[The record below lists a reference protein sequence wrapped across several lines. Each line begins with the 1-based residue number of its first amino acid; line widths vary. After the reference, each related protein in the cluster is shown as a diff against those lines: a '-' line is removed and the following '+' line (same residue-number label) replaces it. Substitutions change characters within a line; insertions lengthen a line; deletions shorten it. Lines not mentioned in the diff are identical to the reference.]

1 VKVVGPS
8 SRQLLSAADDLL
20 SEPSAAWSGRWPRA
34 VALLTRQALERSM
47 EELWAARAPAAMGA
61 SARAQLLCLRV
72 FVDQDL
78 ARRAAWTWSALSR
91 ACHHS
96 YDLPP
101 TAGELAD
108 WLATVDELTR
118 AVGGRATPATGVPAH
133 LAGHS
138 GQDRTKHRR

>member
-1 VKVVGPS
+1 VKVVGAT

-47 EELWAARAPAAMGA
+47 DELWAVRAPAAMSA
-61 SARAQLLCLRV
+61 SARVQLLCLRAV
-72 FVDQDL
+72 VDPDL

-108 WLATVDELTR
+108 WINTVDELAR
-118 AVGGRATPATGVPAH
+118 AVASRRKPTGAARPA
-133 LAGHS
+133 S
-138 GQDRTKHRR
+138 

>member
-1 VKVVGPS
+1 MKLAGPS

-47 EELWAARAPAAMGA
+47 EELWAVHAPAAMSS
-61 SARAQLLCLRV
+61 SARAQLLCLGV
-72 FVDQDL
+72 FVDRDL
-78 ARRAAWTWSALSR
+78 ARRTAWTWSALSR

-101 TAGELAD
+101 TAGELGD
-108 WLATVDELTR
+108 WINTVDELVR
-118 AVGGRATPATGVPAH
+118 AVAA
-133 LAGHS
+133 
-138 GQDRTKHRR
+138 RTKAGAAPP

>member
-1 VKVVGPS
+1 VTLAGPS

-20 SEPSAAWSGRWPRA
+20 SEPSLSWAGRWPRA

-47 EELWAARAPAAMGA
+47 QELWDVKAPSTSGA
-61 SARAQLLCLRV
+61 SGRAQLLCLRLY
-72 FVDQDL
+72 VDPDL

-101 TAGELAD
+101 TAGELGD
-108 WLATVDELTR
+108 WLETVDELC
-118 AVGGRATPATGVPAH
+118 
-133 LAGHS
+133 
-138 GQDRTKHRR
+138 RTVAQRTSAKTS

>member
-1 VKVVGPS
+1 MSPVGPTS
-8 SRQLLSAADDLL
+8 QQLLSAADDLL
-20 SEPSAAWSGRWPRA
+20 SEPSVAWSGRWPRA

-47 EELWAARAPAAMGA
+47 EELWAVRAPAAMGA
-61 SARAQLLCLRV
+61 SARAQLLCLGH
-72 FVDQDL
+72 FVERDL

-108 WLATVDELTR
+108 WINTVDELTR
-118 AVGGRATPATGVPAH
+118 AVAA
-133 LAGHS
+133 
-138 GQDRTKHRR
+138 RTKSS